1 MLTIKNRLPL
11 IIFFILLATG
21 VAYAMN
27 IFSSDFQK
35 RWVDLS
41 KNVKVLNEY
50 TTTHPNIELKGVNV
64 EGLNLDG
71 AIFNGGTFDGVDW
84 KNVSAKGSKY
94 RKVKF
99 KDCKFTNSRYWNAE
113 FIDVVFEDCEF
124 VSTQFLKSKF
134 VNVKIVNCKGIE
146 AEFDE
151 LSGSELLVENT
162 VLNDRS
168 SFTDSKIPLVFRNTT
183 LSGVNMMGLSGN
195 HPLII
200 EGGILDEV
208 DFYKSHFSTVTLRRV
223 RQGEGPTRFNS
234 VIAESFRFEDVDMT
248 RGVSLARVKTPL
260 VSIEGGTFR
269 GATEGATIGKIY
281 ARKANLFMYDMS
293 EATMPYVN
301 IDNCE
306 ILNLAIWEC
315 NAKELLITNSTVD
328 GIDATDFKADIV
340 LWDNITLDG
349 KIDLTNAQVKDF
361 RPTRLKR
368 GPTLNLITTGSNMK
382 F

>member
-11 IIFFILLATG
+11 IILFILLATG

-223 RQGEGPTRFNS
+223 KQGEGGIKFNGITAKDILLEDVDLDGIGFMNATADTAIIRNS
-234 VIAESFRFEDVDMT
+234 QIFAIGFSGGGVGKIYFSNSTIRYFDIAESMMPHVEFTKCKLYEPMLYDGLIEEFAIRESTITDM
-248 RGVSLARVKTPL
+248 K
-260 VSIEGGTFR
+260 
-269 GATEGATIGKIY
+269 GK
-281 ARKANLFMYDMS
+281 N
-293 EATMPYVN
+293 
-301 IDNCE
+301 
-306 ILNLAIWEC
+306 
-315 NAKELLITNSTVD
+315 
-328 GIDATDFKADIV
+328 FKADIV
-340 LWDNITLDG
+340 LWDNVTLDG

-368 GPTLNLITTGSNMK
+368 GPRLNLITTGSNMK

>member
-11 IIFFILLATG
+11 IILFILLATG

-200 EGGILDEV
+200 EGGLLSEV

-223 RQGEGPTRFNS
+223 KQGEGGVYFNG
-234 VIAESFRFEDVDMT
+234 VTAESINFEDVDMLEGTGIGDATVGMVRIVGGQMYGPAFKNANIAKTYIRNAYVT
-248 RGVSLARVKTPL
+248 RFALGNMGQVYVDNSTLHRSGFFK
-260 VSIEGGTFR
+260 GG
-269 GATEGATIGKIY
+269 
-281 ARKANLFMYDMS
+281 
-293 EATMPYVN
+293 
-301 IDNCE
+301 ID
-306 ILNLAIWEC
+306 
-315 NAKELLITNSTVD
+315 ELSVTNST
-328 GIDATDFKADIV
+328 IDEIVGKNFKADIV
-340 LWDNITLDG
+340 LWDNVTLDG

-368 GPTLNLITTGSNMK
+368 GPRLNLITTGSNMK

>member
-11 IIFFILLATG
+11 IIFFTLLAAG
-21 VAYAMN
+21 VASAMN

-35 RWVDLS
+35 RWVELS
-41 KNVKVLNEY
+41 KNVELLNEY
-50 TTTHPNIELKGVNV
+50 TTTHPNIKLKGVNV
-64 EGLNLDG
+64 EGLKLDG

-94 RKVKF
+94 LKVKF
-99 KDCKFTNSRYWNAE
+99 INCKFSNSRYWNAE
-113 FIDVVFEDCEF
+113 FIDVMFEDCEF

-151 LSGSELLVENT
+151 LKGSELIVENT

-168 SFTDSKIPLVFRNTT
+168 SFTGSEIPLVFRNTT

-195 HPLII
+195 HPLTI

-208 DFYKSHFSTVTLRRV
+208 DFYKSHFSTVILRRV
-223 RQGEGPTRFNS
+223 WQGEGPVRFNGTT
-234 VIAESFRFEDVDMT
+234 AESIRIEDVDMW
-248 RGVSLARVKTPL
+248 RGLSLAEIHADYISIKGGKLKTSFSDS
-260 VSIEGGTFR
+260 VI
-269 GATEGATIGKIY
+269 AKVY
-281 ARKANLFMYDMS
+281 AHDVEFYLFSLSEANLPQVTLTNCIIHSFPMWDGYTDELIVQNS
-293 EATMPYVN
+293 SIGE
-301 IDNCE
+301 IDGEN
-306 ILNLAIWEC
+306 
-315 NAKELLITNSTVD
+315 
-328 GIDATDFKADIV
+328 FKADLV
-340 LWDNITLDG
+340 LWDNVTLDG

-368 GPTLNLITTGSNMK
+368 GSKLNLITTGSNMR

>member
-11 IIFFILLATG
+11 IILFILLATG

-200 EGGILDEV
+200 EDGILDEV

-223 RQGEGPTRFNS
+223 RQGEGGVKFNDIS
-234 VIAESFRFEDVDMT
+234 AETITFENVDMT
-248 RGVSLARVKTPL
+248 RGTAIARSQVRSVLINGGNFGTTFDDSIIGEVYIRDTILYYMEFSEVKLPKVT
-260 VSIEGGTFR
+260 
-269 GATEGATIGKIY
+269 
-281 ARKANLFMYDMS
+281 
-293 EATMPYVN
+293 
-301 IDNCE
+301 
-306 ILNLAIWEC
+306 
-315 NAKELLITNSTVD
+315 ITNCKLYDTGLYD
-328 GIDATDFKADIV
+328 GYIDEFAVYNSEFNIIDGKNFKADIV
-340 LWDNITLDG
+340 LWDNVTLDG

-368 GPTLNLITTGSNMK
+368 GPRLNLITTGSNMK

>member
-11 IIFFILLATG
+11 IIFFILLAIG
-21 VAYAMN
+21 VASAMN

-35 RWVDLS
+35 RWVALS
-41 KNVKVLNEY
+41 KNVELLNEY
-50 TTTHPNIELKGVNV
+50 TTTHQNIELKGVNV

-71 AIFNGGTFDGVDW
+71 AIFNGGTFDGVNW
-84 KNVSAKGSKY
+84 GNVSARGSKY
-94 RKVKF
+94 REVTF
-99 KDCKFTNSRYWNAE
+99 RNCKFSNSRYWNAE

-124 VSTQFLKSKF
+124 ESTQFLKSKF

-168 SFTDSKIPLVFRNTT
+168 SFTDSKIPLVFRDTT

-208 DFYKSHFSTVTLRRV
+208 DFYKSHFSTVTLRGV
-223 RQGEGPTRFNS
+223 RQGEGGVKFNS
-234 VIAESFRFEDVDMT
+234 VTAGSITFEDVEMM
-248 RGVSLARVKTPL
+248 RGTGIGYSTVGIVRIIGGKMYGPAFKKANIAKTYIRNAYVFRFAL
-260 VSIEGGTFR
+260 GNMGQVHVDNSTLHDSGFFEGGIEEFSV
-269 GATEGATIGKIY
+269 Y
-281 ARKANLFMYDMS
+281 
-293 EATMPYVN
+293 
-301 IDNCE
+301 
-306 ILNLAIWEC
+306 
-315 NAKELLITNSTVD
+315 NST
-328 GIDATDFKADIV
+328 IDEIYGKNFRADIV
-340 LWDNITLDG
+340 LWDNVTLDG

-368 GPTLNLITTGSNMK
+368 GPKLNLITTDSNMK

>member
-11 IIFFILLATG
+11 LILFILLATG

-200 EGGILDEV
+200 EGGLLSEV

-223 RQGEGPTRFNS
+223 KQGEGGVYFNG
-234 VIAESFRFEDVDMT
+234 VTAESINFEDVDMLEGTGIGDATVGMVRIVGGQMYGPAFKNANIAKTYIRNAYVT
-248 RGVSLARVKTPL
+248 RFALGNMGQVYVDNSTLHRSGFFK
-260 VSIEGGTFR
+260 GG
-269 GATEGATIGKIY
+269 
-281 ARKANLFMYDMS
+281 
-293 EATMPYVN
+293 
-301 IDNCE
+301 ID
-306 ILNLAIWEC
+306 
-315 NAKELLITNSTVD
+315 ELSVTNST
-328 GIDATDFKADIV
+328 IDEIVGKNFKADIV
-340 LWDNITLDG
+340 LWDNVTLDG

-368 GPTLNLITTGSNMK
+368 GPRLNLITTGSNMK